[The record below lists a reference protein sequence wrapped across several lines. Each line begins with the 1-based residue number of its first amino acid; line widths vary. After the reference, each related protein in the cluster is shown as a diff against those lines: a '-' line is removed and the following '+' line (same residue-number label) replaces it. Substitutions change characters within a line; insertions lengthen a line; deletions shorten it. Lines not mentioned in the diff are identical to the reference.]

1 MEYILLKYIPSQT
14 YLSLVDPVGKSRF
27 VCFSEKL
34 VAGNCIK
41 YVSNF
46 KFRYGVWPILD
57 MSENRRKVEPVL
69 NGIIETPND
78 IEKEMELQHFVYDD
92 IDKMS
97 MRSNVSFYC
106 ILDFNTLTNNGEEM
120 IAMTG
125 QEMDGH
131 ADDYMYRRVLND
143 SLNIT

>member
-1 MEYILLKYIPSQT
+1 
-14 YLSLVDPVGKSRF
+14 
-27 VCFSEKL
+27 
-34 VAGNCIK
+34 
-41 YVSNF
+41 
-46 KFRYGVWPILD
+46 

-97 MRSNVSFYC
+97 MRSNISFYC